1 MGQRRTVRF
10 RCQTKRSLIDQ
21 GGLRSISSSSGRFI
35 HSSVTMI
42 EWRSLVVAQNP
53 GSTAD
58 AACTCLRNIV
68 HHFFIN
74 VSNQR
79 RRYGAQFNPTS
90 SSSRYYPRYQ
100 VMIAG
105 RHPHT
110 KQCLNGASNTRDATT
125 DKYQGRVRRQRKP
138 ERETSYQ
145 RQRRHGELFDGG
157 RPRAMTEA
165 AEWCNIASQ
174 PRRNRPCDS
183 S

>member
-1 MGQRRTVRF
+1 MAIF
-10 RCQTKRSLIDQ
+10 
-21 GGLRSISSSSGRFI
+21 
-35 HSSVTMI
+35 
-42 EWRSLVVAQNP
+42 LVVAQTTGKSANAP
-53 GSTAD
+53 
-58 AACTCLRNIV
+58 CTSLRNG
-68 HHFFIN
+68 FQL
-74 VSNQR
+74 VSIKAPSQI
-79 RRYGAQFNPTS
+79 S
-90 SSSRYYPRYQ
+90 SLASLPQATISPSRYCPRYQ
-100 VMIAG
+100 VIIAG

-110 KQCLNGASNTRDATT
+110 KRCLNGASKTRDATT